1 MNNRKQYQMGT
12 VLSYTIILLN
22 IASGLVF
29 VPVLMR
35 FMGPAYNL
43 YEGIGA
49 FAHYIAMMDFGL
61 GTVVIR
67 YVAKYRTEG
76 DRPGMER
83 FLGMILT
90 LYTCI
95 GVLVVALGGLGF
107 SYLGDLFPNFSHGEL
122 EVARKLFVILIAN
135 SACSML
141 FNVFP
146 GVLAAHER
154 FVPARTI
161 SLVRIIVRIGLV
173 LIVVATDGGAVRIML
188 VDTALNVASMIAY
201 ALYTLIVLKVRVRW
215 RGFESKLLKQIFSF
229 SIFVFLNVVMNEAY
243 WRLDRTIMMRVA
255 LPLVAVTSTG
265 GKMAE
270 YLMEFSNVFSGLFL
284 PRAVQIVTR
293 GANKAELTGLMVRV
307 GRLQLM
313 VISLLV
319 IGFAVVGRQFMEL
332 WVGSVPALNGR
343 VDECYAI
350 ALMLMLA
357 LLAPLFQ
364 SSGISILQAL
374 NKHAFRAVMLFFIAI
389 LKAVLSVFLA
399 IAYGPIG
406 AAAGTVVSLII
417 GNVLISNWYYHYKI
431 GLDIPRFFREGL
443 RGILPALLLI
453 TGISCLTFFMPQD
466 SWSSLLA
473 RIGVILP
480 VYVFVMITVGMNASE
495 REMLRDAVGGVGRR
509 LKGGKG
515 P

>member
-1 MNNRKQYQMGT
+1 MNNRRQYQVGT
-12 VLSYTIILLN
+12 VLSYVIILFN

-29 VPVLMR
+29 VPILAR
-35 FMGPAYNL
+35 FMGPEYNL

-49 FAHYIAMMDFGL
+49 FAGYIAMMDFGL

-67 YVAKYRTEG
+67 YVAKYRAEG
-76 DRPGMER
+76 DRAGMER
-83 FLGMILT
+83 FLGMVLS

-95 GVLVVALGGLGF
+95 GALIVALGVAGF
-107 SYLGDLFPNFSHGEL
+107 SFLGSFFTNLSPDEL
-122 EVARKLFVILIAN
+122 EVAQKLFVVLIAN

-154 FVPARTI
+154 FVPARVI
-161 SLVRIIVRIGLV
+161 SLVRIIVRVGLV
-173 LIVVATDGGAVRIML
+173 LIVVTTGGGAVRIML
-188 VDTALNVASMIAY
+188 VDTALNVASMVAS
-201 ALYTLIVLKVRVRW
+201 ALYAMVTLKVRIRW
-215 RGFESKLLKQIFSF
+215 RGFESTLLRQIFSF
-229 SIFVFLNVVMNEAY
+229 SIFVFLNMVMNEAY
-243 WRLDRTIMMRVA
+243 WRLDRIIMMRVA
-255 LPLVAVTSTG
+255 FPLVIVTSTG

-293 GANKAELTGLMVRV
+293 GADKAELTSLMIRV

-332 WVGSVPALNGR
+332 WVGSVPALSGR
-343 VDECYAI
+343 VNECYAI

-357 LLAPLFQ
+357 LLVPLFQ

-389 LKAVLSVFLA
+389 LKAVMSVFLA

-417 GNVLISNWYYHYKI
+417 GNILISNWYYHYRI
-431 GLDIPRFFREGL
+431 GLNIPCFFREGL

-466 SWSSLLA
+466 SWRSLLA
-473 RIGVILP
+473 RIGVIFP
-480 VYVFVMITVGMNASE
+480 VYVGVMITVGMNASE
-495 REMLRDAVGGVGRR
+495 RAMLRDVVDGVWRR
-509 LKGGKG
+509 FKRGNA
-515 P
+515 

>member
-1 MNNRKQYQMGT
+1 MNNRRQYQMGA
-12 VLSYTIILLN
+12 VLSYAIIALN

-29 VPVLMR
+29 VPILAR
-35 FMGPAYNL
+35 FMGAAYNL
-43 YEGIGA
+43 YEGIGS
-49 FAHYIAMMDFGL
+49 FAGYIMMMDFGL
-61 GTVVIR
+61 STVVIR

-76 DRPGMER
+76 DRTGMER
-83 FLGMILT
+83 FLGMVLT

-95 GVLVVALGGLGF
+95 GALIVALGGLGYW
-107 SYLGDLFPNFSHGEL
+107 YLGRVFPNFSPPEL
-122 EVARKLFVILIAN
+122 EVARKLFVVLIAN

-154 FVPARTI
+154 FVPARVI
-161 SLVRIIVRIGLV
+161 SLARIVVRIALV
-173 LIVVATDGGAVRIML
+173 LLVVSRGGGAVRIML
-188 VDTALNVASMIAY
+188 VDSVLNAACMVIY
-201 ALYTLIVLKVRVRW
+201 ALYATLVLKVKVRW
-215 RGFESKLLKQIFSF
+215 RGFDRKLLRQIFNF
-229 SIFVFLNVVMNEAY
+229 SVFVFLNMIMNEVY

-255 LPLVAVTSTG
+255 LPLVIVTSTS

-293 GANKAELTGLMVRV
+293 GADKAHLTDLMIRV

-319 IGFAVVGRQFMEL
+319 IGFGVAGRQFMQL
-332 WVGSVPALNGR
+332 WMGSALGAR

-350 ALMLMLA
+350 ALMLMLS
-357 LLAPLFQ
+357 LLVPLFQ
-364 SSGISILQAL
+364 SSALSILQAL
-374 NKHAFRAVMLFFIAI
+374 NKHAFRAVVLFFISL
-389 LKAVLSVFLA
+389 LKVAVSIFLA
-399 IAYGPIG
+399 LAYGPIG
-406 AAAGTVVSLII
+406 AAAGTAFSLLI
-417 GNVLISNWYYHYKI
+417 GNVLISNWYYHFKI

-453 TGISCLTFFMPQD
+453 TGVSCLTFLMPQD
-466 SWSSLLA
+466 SWRSLLA

-480 VYVFVMITVGMNASE
+480 VYAVVMITTGMNDSE
-495 REMLRDAVGGVGRR
+495 RELLRDTVGGVWRR
-509 LKGGKG
+509 LHKGGPK